1 SGVRASARSHHGRKW
16 HVVARTERYPFPPT
30 VPPVGGEGTEGAS
43 HDGPDRV
50 ADPPRRGR
58 HHPPHRTSHA
68 AGRGGL
74 STGVG
79 TRTHRFVLEQARGV
93 GCVGV
98 EHAGGDQG

>member
-1 SGVRASARSHHGRKW
+1 DQPGYERDRCRVHGRVLVGGRVHPGLRSGVRASARSHHGRKW

-68 AGRGGL
+68 AGRGEIGRAH
-74 STGVG
+74 V
-79 TRTHRFVLEQARGV
+79 
-93 GCVGV
+93 
-98 EHAGGDQG
+98 